1 MLWLMFILI
10 GFVRLIL
17 DLESMLGMFI
27 GFLLQLSWWLPNML
41 KTCEFSSPLFIVDTS
56 NYLNSIDFFFVPFS
70 IFDI

>member
-41 KTCEFSSPLFIVDTS
+41 KTCEFSPP
-56 NYLNSIDFFFVPFS
+56 FVYC
-70 IFDI
+70 